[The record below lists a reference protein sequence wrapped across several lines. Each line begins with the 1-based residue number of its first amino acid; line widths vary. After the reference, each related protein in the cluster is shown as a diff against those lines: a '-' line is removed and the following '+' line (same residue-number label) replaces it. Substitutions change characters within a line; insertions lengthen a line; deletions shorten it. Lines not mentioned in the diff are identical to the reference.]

1 MSERTFRI
9 VQGVYLL
16 CALFFEVDAMIY
28 AFIAVFLFEAATNW
42 RIPILVSRLRYG
54 AVAKTSSQTGATSS
68 SRFNFEAER
77 MLRITVDVLLWV
89 SFILY
94 PEQLWFVPWFI
105 AVMLLLAGITKICP
119 MVIFYR
125 YCGFR

>member
-9 VQGVYLL
+9 IQGVYLL
-16 CALFFEVDAMIY
+16 VALFFEIDVMIY
-28 AFIAVFLFEAATNW
+28 AFIAVFLFEAVTNW
-42 RIPILVSRLRYG
+42 RVPIIVSRLRYG
-54 AVAKTSSQTGATSS
+54 PSKAKPVSANTNSPRIS
-68 SRFNFEAER
+68 FEAER
-77 MLRITVDVLLWV
+77 MLRITVAALLGV

-94 PEQLWFVPWFI
+94 PEMLWFVPWFV

-125 YCGFR
+125 FCGFR